1 MKIKDIMSD
10 EVVVIQDTEQVAYAR
25 NLMLKN
31 GIGRI
36 VVVDHD
42 GDPVGIVTDRDITH
56 KLSGKGPAWRRR
68 PIDKIAVRRVMNNN
82 LITVAPGLNS
92 KEAVELMLKND
103 IGSLPVIDQGELVGI
118 ITKTDLMKVYE
129 NKFKGKW
136 RISELMSSKVVTVNE
151 NHAISHVIN
160 IMEENKIGRVVVIR
174 DSEPVGIITSENISF
189 AQIEDPGKGINV
201 ERIYFVRPVEG
212 EGKRNVRM
220 ISMMTAGDIM
230 TDRIVKLSSADDASE
245 AAKVMMES
253 EISGIPVVEDDELV
267 GIITKT
273 DIIKAIQ

>member
-1 MKIKDIMSD
+1 
-10 EVVVIQDTEQVAYAR
+10 
-25 NLMLKN
+25 
-31 GIGRI
+31 
-36 VVVDHD
+36 
-42 GDPVGIVTDRDITH
+42 
-56 KLSGKGPAWRRR
+56 
-68 PIDKIAVRRVMNNN
+68 
-82 LITVAPGLNS
+82 
-92 KEAVELMLKND
+92 
-103 IGSLPVIDQGELVGI
+103 
-118 ITKTDLMKVYE
+118 MKVYE
-129 NKFKGKW
+129 NKFRGKW

-174 DSEPVGIITSENISF
+174 DNEPVGIITSENISF

-230 TDRIVKLSSADDASE
+230 TDRVVKLSSADDASE

-253 EISGIPVVEDDELV
+253 EISGIPVVDDDELV